1 LSGSQLAAHVDLTRD
16 GPNTAGWCRVNLQD
30 RTLLG
35 RMAKVNQ
42 SLGELT
48 IAMLNRLDNGDL
60 PAAELRIAGR
70 ELVMLGTEMIRHADA
85 RDQVIESEPDRI

>member
-1 LSGSQLAAHVDLTRD
+1 MNR
-16 GPNTAGWCRVNLQD
+16 QD

-42 SLGELT
+42 SLGHLT
-48 IAMLNRLDNGDL
+48 IAMLNRLDDGDL

-70 ELVMLGTEMIRHADA
+70 ELVMLGTEMIRHADF
-85 RDQVIESEPDRI
+85 RDQVIDSEPNGP

>member
-1 LSGSQLAAHVDLTRD
+1 LSGGQLADHVDRVRN
-16 GPNTAGWCRVNLQD
+16 GPNTAGRCRVNLQD

-48 IAMLNRLDNGDL
+48 IAMLNRLDDGDL

-70 ELVMLGTEMIRHADA
+70 ELVMLGKEMIRHADA
-85 RDQVIESEPDRI
+85 RDQVIDSEPDRI

>member
-1 LSGSQLAAHVDLTRD
+1 M
-16 GPNTAGWCRVNLQD
+16 NLQD

-35 RMAKVNQ
+35 RMAMANQ

-48 IAMLNRLDNGDL
+48 IAMLNRLDDGHL

-70 ELVMLGTEMIRHADA
+70 ELVMLGTEIIRHADA
-85 RDQVIESEPDRI
+85 RDQVIDCEPDRI